1 MQSVIILTL
10 TCFILLPP
18 QPPLPEEDYPQD
30 EDQDAEEPEEL
41 LATGPPT
48 LPKEYMLSHASRP
61 IIPRAAL
68 DRSTPA
74 GWTLSVDANGAWVF
88 TSEHSPEQV
97 AATTEWKKENVVKYE
112 KSSFRTFNLV

>member
-10 TCFILLPP
+10 TCFILLHP

-61 IIPRAAL
+61 IIPRATL

-97 AATTEWKKENVVKYE
+97 AATTEWKKENVVKYK

>member
-10 TCFILLPP
+10 TCFILLHP

-30 EDQDAEEPEEL
+30 EDAEEPEEL

-61 IIPRAAL
+61 IIPRATL

-97 AATTEWKKENVVKYE
+97 AATTEWKKENVVKYK